1 MEKIY
6 SCNLCSFET
15 HKSFNLK
22 KHKKCHEKIGVESPE
37 MLECSKCEKSFITQR
52 ALNVHMKT
60 HTEFSN
66 EQSLKKYKCDKCP
79 FETHKSYNLNKH
91 KKLHDEVPLQSPEE
105 IIYKCDICPYENKHN
120 SNVKKHK
127 LIHEKVPSDPLQS

>member
-1 MEKIY
+1 
-6 SCNLCSFET
+6 
-15 HKSFNLK
+15 
-22 KHKKCHEKIGVESPE
+22 
-37 MLECSKCEKSFITQR
+37 
-52 ALNVHMKT
+52 MKT

-105 IIYKCDICPYENKHN
+105 IIYKCDKEKYTNSVSSTKVKLKNKCLN
-120 SNVKKHK
+120 LILS
-127 LIHEKVPSDPLQS
+127 LIHI